1 MAQFEHEPV
10 AMRPNVNLYGH
21 DLSLPPIG
29 LSTLFTSD
37 KEVTPE
43 TVYEITVKDLFQRYE
58 KLVIFGIPG
67 AYTPVCTM
75 EHCPTF
81 VQHIGKFKAQGINV
95 ACLSTDNA
103 FVLGAF
109 FKFLKLDKAGIIMLS
124 DPYGKFLE
132 SIGKVQRE
140 PMKSL
145 TLCSTRFAMYV
156 VNGRVRAVTEGD
168 VERTGALG
176 ILKEIEAN
184 FTPSDKIEWEQ
195 NSKKPAI
202 QVGMEKVM
210 EKASD
215 AYHSILRGS
224 SREETQSDKHPPVGA
239 GLGAKHEAAL
249 GDKEDY
255 PYTK

>member
-1 MAQFEHEPV
+1 
-10 AMRPNVNLYGH
+10 MRPNVNLYGH

-29 LSTLFTSD
+29 LCTLFTSD

-43 TVYEITVKDLFQRYE
+43 SVYEITVKDLFQRYD

-81 VQHIGKFKAQGINV
+81 VEHIGKFKVQGINV

-103 FVLGAF
+103 FVMGAF
-109 FKFLKLDKAGIIMLS
+109 FKHLKLDKAGIIMLC
-124 DPYGKFLE
+124 DPYAKFLE
-132 SIGKVQRE
+132 CIGQVQKD

-145 TLCSTRFAMYV
+145 GFCSKRFAMYV
-156 VNGRVRAVTEGD
+156 VNGRVRAFTEGD

-176 ILKEIEAN
+176 ILKEIETK
-184 FTPSDKIEWEQ
+184 FTPSEKIEWEQ
-195 NSKKPAI
+195 NSKKPFI
-202 QVGMEKVM
+202 QSGMEKVM

-215 AYHSILRGS
+215 AYHSIVSGL
-224 SREETQSDKHPPVGA
+224 SREETEKQTRP
-239 GLGAKHEAAL
+239 GLGGEHEAAL
-249 GDKEDY
+249 GNLNKEDY
-255 PYTK
+255 PYSK